1 MAVKYTIQYKDA
13 FNNICRCDILN
24 DNYFGSPIP
33 LRGVEGKAVIISR
46 DCEDDP
52 FTTLIQTKCAISVF
66 QDEVLSID
74 IQELQLSQDREF
86 KVEFYINNSIKFKG
100 FMLADGIQNTFNQAP
115 FEVNINATDGISLL
129 DGIPYDITSGAG
141 QQRNII
147 NLIRQCLYF
156 PTNLNNA
163 LPIEWVNTLI
173 NDQYP
178 LEDDVFSGSIRFAP
192 FGEGLY
198 DTKDGVDIYKSC
210 KYIVEGLLK
219 SMQCRLVQS
228 DGKWKIWRVN
238 DAVTGSFELRSMTDI
253 LSDITITT
261 STVDVNKYIGRG
273 GNYVFID
280 EDQLTTVLPALK
292 SVSTEYKQN
301 ERDNILPN
309 GNMDIVSLGKPFYWD
324 APDCYVTSEPSL
336 NEDLGFSAEVTN
348 YATYESLRKSRN
360 PTNVF
365 QPFTARFEMS
375 FYFRGTAKTGDI
387 ITMTDRDVN
396 TGFDV
401 NTYNYTVPST
411 YDGNT
416 LLALQN
422 FATDPLFF
430 NEPEVE
436 YISETQEYRFYWIGN
451 VGRVAGKQDVLA
463 SSRQVFSFNERLPID
478 SDVLYS
484 SINFGFKFSIIE
496 GFVISPE
503 TGVID
508 WASTPNSIRVTFDRN
523 GSMLYLNEFGF
534 WTATPTDIQITVAQL
549 RPDDVAQIDF
559 NRFQNIVLPLPDIIP
574 LNRANPPSIKIEFNI
589 PSGRKVRYDDIYIN
603 VQQANDNYSAEYLPS
618 KNTAKESYDQEI
630 SSSHNGFY
638 VSNLQTSYWNA
649 GIDKFY
655 SDAITSGITLTNM
668 NSQSIIRSRY
678 MPSIMFEGSIYG
690 EVYDY
695 AEIYSIQ
702 TLNDKKFLPLKSEWN
717 TETNTIKLN
726 ACEVRNDNISLEI
739 KHNGINE

>member
-1 MAVKYTIQYKDA
+1 MAVKYTIQYKDY

-52 FTTLIQTKCAISVF
+52 FTTLIQTKCSISVF
-66 QDEVLSID
+66 QDEALSID

-115 FEVNINATDGISLL
+115 FEVNINATDGVSLL

-163 LPIEWVNTLI
+163 LPIEWVNTLT

-219 SMQCRLVQS
+219 SMQCRMVQS

-238 DAVTGSFELRSMTDI
+238 DAVTGSFELKSMTDI

-292 SVSTEYKQN
+292 SVSTEYKQD

-309 GNMDIVSLGKPFYWD
+309 GNMDIVSLGFPIFWQSDSANLTFQSVPSIYSDRGNAVEITSTD
-324 APDCYVTSEPSL
+324 AAGKY
-336 NEDLGFSAEVTN
+336 
-348 YATYESLRKSRN
+348 
-360 PTNVF
+360 
-365 QPFTARFEMS
+365 FEM
-375 FYFRGTAKTGDI
+375 I
-387 ITMTDRDVN
+387 H
-396 TGFDV
+396 
-401 NTYNYTVPST
+401 P
-411 YDGNT
+411 
-416 LLALQN
+416 
-422 FATDPLFF
+422 
-430 NEPEVE
+430 
-436 YISETQEYRFYWIGN
+436 
-451 VGRVAGKQDVLA
+451 
-463 SSRQVFSFNERLPID
+463 LPID
-478 SDVLYS
+478 SDILYETMN
-484 SINFGFKFSIIE
+484 IGFKFVPISGFPVDGNGIIIWTSGQRFLYVVE
-496 GFVISPE
+496 FHD
-503 TGVID
+503 T
-508 WASTPNSIRVTFDRN
+508 N
-523 GSMLYLNEFGF
+523 GDVWTLTEFGF
-534 WTATPTDIQITVAQL
+534 WQKAYYSIIPINVPGL
-549 RPDDVAQIDF
+549 KPLDVAQIDF
-559 NRFQNIVLPLPDIIP
+559 NKFQNIPLIVPATLPIGQQ
-574 LNRANPPSIKIEFNI
+574 NEPSIRIRFFVPGVCQFSI
-589 PSGRKVRYDDIYIN
+589 DDVYIN
-603 VQQANDNYSAEYLPS
+603 VQQANDEYTAEYLPS
-618 KNTAKESYDQEI
+618 KNAAKESYTQEI

-638 VSNLQTSYWNA
+638 VSNLQTSWWNA
-649 GIDKFY
+649 GVDKFY
-655 SDAITSGITLTNM
+655 SDAISSGITLTNM
-668 NSQSIIRSRY
+668 NSQSIMRSRY

-739 KHNGINE
+739 KHNGINEQ